1 MRHDLRVDASCPRCG
16 AGAPAGAARCRACG
30 FRFLEEPARRPLPWR
45 LPLAA
50 AALAAALALA
60 VVALTRDSPP
70 GPVDSAGAAER
81 LAAQLRDGGVADLD
95 RVECGGAVRRGA
107 LTRCEAS
114 YRDGDTQLLLVT
126 LTARHELD
134 VQNPYP
140 AQRRPGG

>member
-16 AGAPAGAARCRACG
+16 SGAPAGAAHCRACG
-30 FRFLEEPARRPLPWR
+30 FRFLEEPAGRPLPWR
-45 LPLAA
+45 ALLAA
-50 AALAAALALA
+50 GAVAAAVALAA
-60 VVALTRDSPP
+60 VVLTRDSPP
-70 GPVDSAGAAER
+70 GPVDRAGAGER

-107 LTRCEAS
+107 FTRCQAS

-126 LTARHELD
+126 LTARDELD

>member
-1 MRHDLRVDASCPRCG
+1 MRHDPRVDASCPRCG
-16 AGAPAGAARCRACG
+16 AGAPAGAVRCRACG
-30 FRFLEEPARRPLPWR
+30 FRFLEEPARRGFPWGA
-45 LPLAA
+45 LLAVA
-50 AALAAALALA
+50 AVAAVVALAAA
-60 VVALTRDSPP
+60 VLTRDSPP

-81 LAAQLRDGGVADLD
+81 LAEQLRGGGVADLEG
-95 RVECGGAVRRGA
+95 VECGGAVRRGA

-126 LTARHELD
+126 LTARDELD